1 MTPRLNP
8 SVAAAVVLASAVTS
22 AVAFELDERTN
33 EVVFRSL
40 AGFDRCVLDLSETPA
55 CLDALRRYA
64 SKRLND
70 SFQAGKRARLHYEH
84 WTALAFFE
92 IAFRKQATD
101 AQCGDEDVLL
111 AVISGL
117 SQPESAQATVD
128 LAKDIAANKC
138 WEEIKD
144 GLIEATKE
152 SSSAFLF
159 NACALMK
166 SKEVTVAA
174 CPPLPEQAIAEPSE
188 PRPPPR

>member
-1 MTPRLNP
+1 MTRRLNP
-8 SVAAAVVLASAVTS
+8 TVAAVLLASAALS
-22 AVAFELDERTN
+22 AAAFELDERTN
-33 EVVFRSL
+33 EIVFRSL

-64 SKRLND
+64 NKRLND

-84 WTALAFFE
+84 WTALSFFE

-117 SQPESAQATVD
+117 SRPEAEQATVN
-128 LAKDIAANKC
+128 LAKDLAGNKC

-144 GLIEATKE
+144 GLIEAASDSGPE
-152 SSSAFLF
+152 FRS
-159 NACALMK
+159 NACPLMK
-166 SKEVTVAA
+166 AKDISVPA
-174 CPPLPEQAIAEPSE
+174 CEQPPES
-188 PRPPPR
+188 

>member
-1 MTPRLNP
+1 MTLRLNP
-8 SVAAAVVLASAVTS
+8 TVAAVVLLASATMS
-22 AVAFELDERTN
+22 AAAFELDERTN
-33 EVVFRSL
+33 QVVFRSL

-64 SKRLND
+64 NKRLND

-117 SQPESAQATVD
+117 SQPESEQATIK
-128 LAKDIAANKC
+128 LAKDITVKC

-144 GLIEATKE
+144 GLIEAAGEANST
-152 SSSAFLF
+152 FLS
-159 NACALMK
+159 NACPLMQ
-166 SKEVTVAA
+166 SKDLDIAA
-174 CPPLPEQAIAEPSE
+174 CAQLPVAENN
-188 PRPPPR
+188 